1 MSSLKS
7 IRLPASANLKLL
19 LVVLAFAIVT
29 GTLWFTQQLVNDL
42 RQAER
47 KTIELYGKTLQELIN
62 DENTDPSSTPALNLA
77 VDLVTTIEFP
87 MMLTDAEKKP
97 SIQTLPDGS
106 SEIVGKYLD
115 YDTTASAEQ
124 QLRQAEELVKDME
137 EAYDPIIVYTF
148 SLRDTVIRVPAPPP
162 LATDTATTPANAAI
176 SDTASGTASAAPPF
190 ITKTIQLRDS
200 IISNY
205 IFYDDSKAL
214 QQLSMLPYVEL
225 TIVAMFIVVGYIG
238 FSHVKRNEQSN
249 IWVGMAKETAHQ
261 LGTPLSSL
269 MGWIELLRYMPDDP
283 PQVLE
288 AAAEMERDIER
299 LNRVA
304 HRFSKIGSAAEL
316 KPVNLNEVL
325 KTIMAYFERRLP
337 NIGRK
342 VTISLDAPE
351 PVYSAINVELF
362 EWVLENLVRN
372 AADAIDRPEGTIHF
386 HLRRVRESAVIDVQ
400 DNGRGIDPKIRKD
413 IFRPGFSTKQRGW
426 GLGLSL
432 ARRIVEEY
440 HKGKITIKD
449 SSPAGTTFR
458 IRLKATEQ

>member
-19 LVVLAFAIVT
+19 LVVLAFAIVA

-62 DENTDPSSTPALNLA
+62 DENADPSSTPALNLA

-97 SIQTLPDGS
+97 SIQTLPDGR
-106 SEIVGKYLD
+106 SEVVGKYLD
-115 YDTTASAEQ
+115 YDTTATPEQ
-124 QLRQAEELVKDME
+124 QLKQAEELVKEME
-137 EAYDPIIVYTF
+137 ETYDPIIVYTF
-148 SLRDTVIRVPAPPP
+148 IPRDTVIRVPAPPS
-162 LATDTATTPANAAI
+162 LATDTTSDSMPAPPAA
-176 SDTASGTASAAPPF
+176 PF

-225 TIVAMFIVVGYIG
+225 TIVAMFILVGYIG

-269 MGWIELLRYMPDDP
+269 MGWTELLRYMPDDP
-283 PQVLE
+283 QQVLE
-288 AAAEMERDIER
+288 AAGEMERDIER

-316 KPVNLNEVL
+316 KPVKLNEVL
-325 KTIMAYFERRLP
+325 ANIMAYFERRLP

-351 PVYSAINVELF
+351 PVYAAINVELF

-386 HLRRVRESAVIDVQ
+386 HLRRVRDLAVIDVQ

-440 HKGKITIKD
+440 HKGKIAIKD

-458 IRLKATEQ
+458 IRLKATEG

>member
-19 LVVLAFAIVT
+19 LVVLAFAIVA

-87 MMLTDAEKKP
+87 MMLTDADKKP
-97 SIQTLPDGS
+97 SIQTLSDGR

-115 YDTTASAEQ
+115 YDTTAPPEQ
-124 QLRQAEELVKDME
+124 QLKQAEELVKDME

-148 SLRDTVIRVPAPPP
+148 TLRDTVIRVPAPPTI
-162 LATDTATTPANAAI
+162 AIDSAKDSTP
-176 SDTASGTASAAPPF
+176 SLPF
-190 ITKTIQLRDS
+190 VTKTIQLRDS
-200 IISNY
+200 LISNY

-214 QQLSMLPYVEL
+214 KQLSMLPYVEL
-225 TIVAMFIVVGYIG
+225 TIVAMFILVGYIG

-316 KPVNLNEVL
+316 KSVNLNAVL
-325 KTIMAYFERRLP
+325 TNIMTYFERRLP

-342 VTISLDAPE
+342 VTITLDAPN
-351 PVYSAINVELF
+351 PVYAAINVELF

-372 AADAIDRPEGTIHF
+372 AADAIDRPEGVIHF
-386 HLRRVRESAVIDVQ
+386 HLRHVRDLAVIDVQ

-458 IRLKATEQ
+458 IRLKATEG

>member
-19 LVVLAFAIVT
+19 LVVLAFAIVA

-62 DENTDPSSTPALNLA
+62 DENADPSSTPALNLA

-97 SIQTLPDGS
+97 SIQTLPDGRT
-106 SEIVGKYLD
+106 EVVGKYLD
-115 YDTTASAEQ
+115 YDTTATPEQ
-124 QLRQAEELVKDME
+124 QLKQAEALVKDME

-148 SLRDTVIRVPAPPP
+148 TLRDTVIRVPVPPP
-162 LATDTATTPANAAI
+162 LATDSA
-176 SDTASGTASAAPPF
+176 SDSAASPALMAAPF

-225 TIVAMFIVVGYIG
+225 TIVAMFILVGYIG

-325 KTIMAYFERRLP
+325 TTIMAYFQRRLP

-342 VTISLDAPE
+342 VIITLDAPQ

-386 HLRRVRESAVIDVQ
+386 RLRRIRDLAVIDVQ

-449 SSPAGTTFR
+449 SSSAGTTFR
-458 IRLKATEQ
+458 IRLKATEG